1 MKSKK
6 RILCIIIPCC
16 IAVVALL
23 VVLVLFF
30 TGTFLSPKARVMLA
44 LSKTFGGEGIF
55 AQLSGNEDVS
65 AYGYAPE
72 YIADLRKTQAALTE
86 FQEKGYTYESNF
98 TQSSINY
105 DGAPSEVSLF
115 AGLGF
120 QLIGEIDSGKQL
132 AHHSLSGHYNFFNVS
147 IGELYADESS
157 ISLMIPVLLDGYLTI
172 PTDTFGTSYNDSAF
186 PEMTGI
192 TISEEY
198 ADELSFSPFE
208 FYDDLIQADGFSGN
222 TEGLLELLK
231 DFYEEIEV
239 KKTGDSR
246 DFTVGSKE
254 LSCEEYVILI
264 SEDAVDDLLDTYEDY
279 YEELYDR
286 YEKWIP
292 LLAIAADSDPDLII
306 TEYQQMQE
314 ESFRQLND
322 LFAKDYEIYVYLDNN
337 NRLIA
342 ASYEDDFEIKASHGG
357 RDQNSSIQ
365 VSAEIAF
372 HGDKNLP
379 SSYDGQITFSFEGND
394 EAPWT
399 LTADFEG
406 ENSVSS
412 KDAERTGSL
421 EIDFSLSENDTT
433 TDAMLI
439 FDTVYNLEDKE
450 LSWEAS
456 FSAEE
461 FNAELG
467 SDFSIEPEEDSIS
480 FVIDDF
486 SIKVTA
492 SDKTYKLS
500 FDTDI
505 TYAVLTDEVPKP
517 SGTEYNLFD
526 MSETELNNLF
536 SSFSDSF

>member
-6 RILCIIIPCC
+6 KILCIIIPCC

-72 YIADLRKTQAALTE
+72 YIAELRKTQAALSD
-86 FQEKGYTYESNF
+86 FQENGYSYESIF
-98 TQSSINY
+98 TLTNLKY
-105 DGAPSEVSLF
+105 DGAPSEIPAL
-115 AGLGF
+115 AGMGF
-120 QLIGEIDSGKQL
+120 QLSGEIDSGKQL
-132 AHHSLSGHYNFFNVS
+132 AHHSLSGHYNFLNIS
-147 IGELYADESS
+147 IGELYADDSS
-157 ISLMIPVLLDGYLTI
+157 ISLMIPVLFDGYLII
-172 PTDTFGTSYNDSAF
+172 PTDTFGTSYNASAF
-186 PEMTGI
+186 PEITGK
-192 TISEEY
+192 TIPREY
-198 ADELSFSPFE
+198 AAELSFSPFE
-208 FYDDLIQADGFSGN
+208 LCDDLISEDDFTGN
-222 TEGLLELLK
+222 TEELLVLLK

-246 DFTVGSKE
+246 EFTVGSKE

-264 SEDAVDDLLDTYEDY
+264 SEDAVDNLLDSYEDY
-279 YEELYDR
+279 YEELYES
-286 YEKWIP
+286 YEKWLP
-292 LLAIAADSDPDLII
+292 LLAVAADSDPDELF
-306 TEYQQMQE
+306 TAYQQLQE
-314 ESFRQLND
+314 DNLLQLRKI
-322 LFAKDYEIYVYLDNN
+322 FAKDYEIYVYLDNQ

-342 ASYEDDFEIKASHGG
+342 ASYEDEFEVKTSYDGSDLDS
-357 RDQNSSIQ
+357 RIQ
-365 VSAEIAF
+365 VSAQIAF
-372 HGDKNLP
+372 HGDKSLP
-379 SSYDGQITFSFEGND
+379 SSYDGQLTLSFEETD
-394 EAPWT
+394 EAPCT
-399 LTADFEG
+399 LIADFKG
-406 ENSVSS
+406 ESTVSD

-439 FDTVYNLEDKE
+439 FDTVYNLEDRE

-456 FSAEE
+456 LSAEK
-461 FNAELG
+461 FSAELG
-467 SDFSIEPEEDSIS
+467 SDFSIASEEDNIS

-486 SIKVTA
+486 SIKVTT

-505 TYAVLTDEVPKP
+505 TYSVLTEEVPTP
-517 SGTEYNLFD
+517 SGTEYNLFE
-526 MSETELNNLF
+526 MNKTELSDLF
-536 SSFSDSF
+536 SSF